1 MELNHAQKFLK
12 HIPSGSEAG
21 AVLVGEADFLDH
33 PVCAFVRLSKGREM
47 GIQVHTIG
55 FNR

>member
-21 AVLVGEADFLDH
+21 AVLVEADFLDH
-33 PVCAFVRLSKGREM
+33 PVCAFVRLSRRREM